1 MYKLVSSMSDMTI
14 FQNTDD
20 MHLMIRRKI
29 VKENKAKLI
38 KSSGIDTTFYKCNR
52 RLLTR
57 PLLNSQD
64 SVNIIL
70 ISRILKSKG
79 ILDYCELAKC
89 MKKDYPNINFT
100 LVRGHSAPL

>member
-20 MHLMIRRKI
+20 MHLMIGKI
-29 VKENKAKLI
+29 VKKIKKLI

-57 PLLNSQD
+57 PDEQP
-64 SVNIIL
+64 
-70 ISRILKSKG
+70 R
-79 ILDYCELAKC
+79 
-89 MKKDYPNINFT
+89 
-100 LVRGHSAPL
+100 